1 VKAAGK
7 VSTRKEHSFMPPP
20 ASDTL
25 KFLSARR
32 AFLSRC
38 AQGAS
43 AIAISPALKT
53 MSWAKTHGNASSW
66 KTGYAYDSRFPT
78 FYQSPETP
86 DRVQWIHERI
96 SHAGFYENL
105 NSITALSDPLPWISK
120 IHTPEHIQN
129 IQGISASSSDYVPV
143 GQIAEL
149 AVGYALGA
157 VSDVC
162 EGKIRNAFCCIRPP
176 GHHAINSGSNGYCYY
191 ANAAIAVRFAQEVY
205 SLRRILL
212 VDWDLHHG
220 NGSQNLL
227 CGDSGV
233 LFFDTFQTICCGSA
247 TACGDFVAEPP
258 DAALSEEDGIT
269 KLRIN
274 VQMPSDAGNEVF
286 QTLFDNRLRMA
297 AQRFRPELVLISC
310 GFDLKKNDTHGTL
323 QVTARGISGLTK
335 TMMDIAD
342 TYAGGKLVALLEGGY
357 ADNETNNTYHGLA
370 ECAESLVATLAS
382 GELQKESPYYK
393 ASAIKNNLSP
403 GGKRASILY
412 GNVLVAPVNAYSM
425 IICNSSGKTI
435 KAIRMQL
442 SGGNR
447 YDLNTL
453 RLSRGLYILHILDN
467 SGNALGLW
475 TYLQR

>member
-1 VKAAGK
+1 VSAAEK
-7 VSTRKEHSFMPPP
+7 VRDSKELSFMRPP
-20 ASDTL
+20 ASDKL
-25 KFLSARR
+25 KILSARR

-38 AQGAS
+38 AQGAA

-53 MSWAKTHGNASSW
+53 ISWANTPGNASSW

-96 SHAGFYENL
+96 SRAEFYKNL

-129 IQGISASSSDYVPV
+129 IQGISAAASDYVPV

-191 ANAAIAVRFAQEVY
+191 ANAAIAARFAQEVY
-205 SLRRILL
+205 SIRKILL

-220 NGSQNLL
+220 NGTQNLL

-233 LFFDTFQTICCGSA
+233 LFFDTFQTICCGNA

-258 DAALSEEDGIT
+258 DAPISEEDGIT

-286 QTLFDNRLRMA
+286 QTLFDNRLRVA
-297 AQRFRPELVLISC
+297 AKRFRPELVLISC
-310 GFDLKKNDTHGTL
+310 GFDLKKNDTHGSL
-323 QVTARGISGLTK
+323 QVTARGISALTK

-342 TYAGGKLVALLEGGY
+342 TYAGGKLIALLEGGY
-357 ADNETNNTYHGLA
+357 ADNDTNNTYHGLA

-382 GELQKESPYYK
+382 GELQKESPYFEV
-393 ASAIKNNLSP
+393 SAIKNNRSIV
-403 GGKRASILY
+403 GKRPSVLY
-412 GNVLVAPVNAYSM
+412 GNVLVEPVNAHTM
-425 IICNSSGKTI
+425 IIFNSLGKTI
-435 KAIRMQL
+435 KDVRMQI
-442 SGGNR
+442 SGGSW

-453 RLSRGLYILHILDN
+453 RLSTGLYILQILDN
-467 SGNALGLW
+467 SGNTLSLW